1 MTCPMSK
8 YLQDKL
14 SQHFTLIKS
23 WEIKSKT
30 DFLTQH
36 STSIKAIVGNGSHG
50 ADATLIDSFPCLE
63 IIASHSSGL
72 DQIDLVKCREKGV
85 RVTSTPDALT
95 HEVADTAVALVLAT
109 LRRICVSDGF
119 VRKGSWKNGDFGL
132 TTKVSGKSVGIIGL
146 GRIGSAIA
154 KRMEAFGCPISYYS
168 RSHKPNSSYK
178 YYPNVIELASNSE
191 ILVIACSLTE
201 ATRHIINREVIDALG
216 PNGFLINI
224 GRGGHVDE
232 PELVSALA
240 ERRLGGAGLDVFEH
254 EPEVPE
260 QLIGLDN
267 VVLTPHVGSC
277 TQETRMAIADLVV
290 ANLVAH
296 FANEPLLT
304 PVI

>member
-1 MTCPMSK
+1 MMDKPGVWMTCPMSK

-14 SQHFTLIKS
+14 TQHFTLIKS
-23 WEIKSKT
+23 WQITSKT
-30 DFLTQH
+30 DFLTHH
-36 STSIKAIVGNGSHG
+36 SHSIKAIVGNGSHG

-63 IIASHSSGL
+63 IISSHSSGL
-72 DQIDLVKCREKGV
+72 DQIDLEKCREKGV

-109 LRRICVSDGF
+109 LRRICVADRF
-119 VRKGSWKNGDFGL
+119 VRKGSWKNMDFGL
-132 TTKVSGKSVGIIGL
+132 TTKVGGKSVGIIGL

-154 KRMEAFGCPISYYS
+154 KRMEAFGCPII
-168 RSHKPNSSYK
+168 
-178 YYPNVIELASNSE
+178 V
-191 ILVIACSLTE
+191 ACSLTK

-224 GRGGHVDE
+224 ARGGHVDE

-240 ERRLGGAGLDVFEH
+240 EGRLGGAGLDVFEH

-267 VVLTPHVGSC
+267 VVLTPHAGSC

-296 FANEPLLT
+296 FANEPLVT